1 MIHILVCED
10 DAHIRRLMRE
20 YLEREHYQVSE
31 CINGEEAIAFLDHEP
46 VDLLVTD
53 VMMPG
58 LDGFTLARI
67 LRDRGSEMPILMIT
81 AKDTIDDK
89 KAGFS
94 QGADDYMVKPIDMDE
109 MVIRIQA
116 LLRRAKIASDQS
128 LTVGETRMTGE
139 SLMVVWKEEM
149 ILLPKKEFMLMFKL
163 LSNPGRIFTR
173 RQLMDEIWGYDA
185 ESDERTV
192 DVHIKRLREKF
203 EHNRDFALVTVRG
216 LGYKGVV
223 LNP

>member
-20 YLEREHYQVSE
+20 YLEREGYQVSE
-31 CINGEEAIAFLDHEP
+31 CANGEEAVDFLDHES
-46 VDLLVTD
+46 VDLLLTD

-58 LDGFTLARI
+58 LDGFTLTRF
-67 LRDRGSEMPILMIT
+67 LRDRGSEMPILMVT

-109 MVIRIQA
+109 MVIRIRA
-116 LLRRAKIASDQS
+116 LLRRARIVSDQC
-128 LTVGETRMTGE
+128 LTVGETRLTAE
-139 SLMVVWKEEM
+139 SLAVVRGEAT
-149 ILLPKKEFMLMFKL
+149 ILLPKKEFQLMYKL
-163 LSNPGRIFTR
+163 LSQPGRIFTR

-203 EHNRDFALVTVRG
+203 AENEDFTLVTVRG

-223 LNP
+223 VNP